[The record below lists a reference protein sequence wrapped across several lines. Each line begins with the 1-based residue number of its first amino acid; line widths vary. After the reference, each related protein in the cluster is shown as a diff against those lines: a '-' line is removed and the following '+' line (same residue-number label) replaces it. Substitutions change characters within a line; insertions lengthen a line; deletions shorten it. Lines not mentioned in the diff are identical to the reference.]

1 MVHAWQAATSLSP
14 TLTYE
19 SDREALVLLEE
30 AVHGRPQPGLRAQLG
45 RARLQVGLGEHP
57 GGCGG
62 GGGGGIALQLALKR
76 SSG

>member
-14 TLTYE
+14 TLTDE

-57 GGCGG
+57 GG
-62 GGGGGIALQLALKR
+62 GGGGIALQLALKR